1 MYTVE
6 TYTIKNGSNMDSIEY
21 KKIPIK
27 FIAKDLMNYDNWD
40 YAHVYGDNGMSI
52 ASIYKENGKPVI
64 NWDWDEIA

>member
-21 KKIPIK
+21 RNIPIK

-40 YAHVYGDNGMSI
+40 YAYVYGDNDMGI
-52 ASIYKENGKPVI
+52 ASIHKENGKPVI
-64 NWDWDEIA
+64 NWDWDEIV